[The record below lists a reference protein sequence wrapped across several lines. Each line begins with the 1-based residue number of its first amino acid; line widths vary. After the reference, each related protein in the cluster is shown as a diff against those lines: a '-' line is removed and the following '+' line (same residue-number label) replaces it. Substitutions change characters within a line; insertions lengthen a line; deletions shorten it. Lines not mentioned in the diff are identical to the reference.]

1 MFTRRASYS
10 SLRRRAGTRAA
21 TLVFGVAAAMAMA
34 SSASARQAGAAAP
47 KAAAPGRGATA
58 EIEAQIA
65 NYAAC
70 LNAEPLD
77 IALAGRVWS
86 KTPDVTLIYPMGE
99 VRGWEHIR
107 RDFYEGIFEG
117 RFSERR
123 LTPQD
128 IEVHAYGDSAWAEF
142 SWHFA
147 AKLRKDG
154 SAVQTNGRET
164 QIYRKAG
171 PHRWVLV
178 HVHYSALS
186 PGEASA
192 APAKP

>member
-1 MFTRRASYS
+1 MHD
-10 SLRRRAGTRAA
+10 LRRRVLPTIGLALALGV
-21 TLVFGVAAAMAMA
+21 LGVACEATAKESQSDA
-34 SSASARQAGAAAP
+34 
-47 KAAAPGRGATA
+47 ATA
-58 EIEAQIA
+58 EEIKGMIAKYAQA
-65 NYAAC
+65 VNR
-70 LNAEPLD
+70 EPVDL
-77 IALAGRVWS
+77 ALASSVWADS
-86 KTPDVTLIYPMGE
+86 PDDSLIFPLGE
-99 VRGWEHIR
+99 IRGWDHIR
-107 RDFYEGIFEG
+107 QDFYQGIMEG
-117 RFSERR
+117 RFSERT
-123 LTPQD
+123 LTPASV
-128 IEVHAYGDSAWAEF
+128 EVHAYGDSAWAEF